1 MSADVLVAIVAL
13 AAALVLAI
21 RGLRGYALGRNR
33 MLTMIAIWVAII
45 AVLAFLLQRFPA

>member
-1 MSADVLVAIVAL
+1 MSADVIVAVVAV

-21 RGLRGYALGRNR
+21 RGLRGYALSQNR

-45 AVLAFLLQRFPA
+45 AVLAFLLQRIAA